1 MAERDKAR
9 EAEPTRPKK
18 KPVPDPENLSPT
30 PGASEMEEPQVD
42 EVLPPEERRKY
53 RKQQQERKPEPL

>member
-1 MAERDKAR
+1 MAGRNKAR
-9 EAEPTRPKK
+9 DSEPTSGKK
-18 KPVPDPENLSPT
+18 KPVPEPEKLSPT
-30 PGASEMEEPQVD
+30 PGASETEEPQVD